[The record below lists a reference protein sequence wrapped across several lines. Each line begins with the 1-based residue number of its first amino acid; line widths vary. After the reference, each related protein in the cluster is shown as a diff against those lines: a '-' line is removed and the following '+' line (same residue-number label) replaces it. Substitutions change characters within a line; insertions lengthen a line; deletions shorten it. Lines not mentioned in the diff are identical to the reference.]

1 VLNAPR
7 ASTQVDID
15 DRSGLSD
22 TAGVCKNVHE
32 GMPQWLST
40 KDPRYGHLAACV
52 PWIESSLG
60 PAIDPIDIA
69 LVLFQ
74 VFCLGLHLLSDL
86 ASQTQ
91 KPFFLFH

>member
-1 VLNAPR
+1 VSNAPR
-7 ASTQVDID
+7 AFTKVEID

-22 TAGVCKNVHE
+22 AAGACKNVHE

-52 PWIESSLG
+52 PWIGSSLG

-69 LVLFQ
+69 LVPFQ
-74 VFCLGLHLLSDL
+74 VFCLGLLLLSNL
-86 ASQTQ
+86 TPPVQM
-91 KPFFLFH
+91 PFLLSR